1 MNRVHAVS
9 SGDLHE
15 QDACRSKRRSANQ
28 MHCALSRFPAI
39 FEDAKELIRMTAQYN
54 AKQKRAR
61 KKAKENRKK
70 DRVREAIAK
79 SQEKKGRS
87 QEG

>member
-1 MNRVHAVS
+1 MRMPFQTAFCKADALRPEPVS
-9 SGDLHE
+9 
-15 QDACRSKRRSANQ
+15 
-28 MHCALSRFPAI
+28 AI

-54 AKQKRAR
+54 ARQKRAR